1 MFMRIIRKNQC
12 HKVQGLLSPY
22 IDGQI
27 GSSER
32 DNVESHLEEC
42 QICLRELESLRATVN
57 LLHRVA
63 VVSPPRSFALA
74 EVDAKR
80 RPAALKREAPQ
91 WRRVPALGALR
102 VATAVAA
109 LLLVFVLAGDAT
121 HLFEAGPVEYRA
133 ALQGTPVADE
143 VQGTAVPD
151 EVVGVGGASFDSE
164 GFTDNDRY
172 IWPVLELELALM
184 GVVLILGGVTVGL
197 WHRKRRGL
205 EKG

>member
-1 MFMRIIRKNQC
+1 MRIVRKNQC
-12 HKVQGLLSPY
+12 RKVQGLLSPY

-32 DNVESHLEEC
+32 DRVESHLEEC
-42 QICLRELESLRATVN
+42 QVCRREFDSLRATVN

-74 EVDAKR
+74 EVEAKR
-80 RPAALKREAPQ
+80 RTAALTREAPQ

-121 HLFEAGPVEYRA
+121 HLFETGPVENRA
-133 ALQGTPVADE
+133 AQQGTPVADE
-143 VQGTAVPD
+143 VMDA
-151 EVVGVGGASFDSE
+151 GGASFDSE
-164 GFTDNDRY
+164 GFIDGEGY
-172 IWPVLELELALM
+172 IWPVLELELVLM
-184 GVVLILGGVTVGL
+184 GVVLILGGATAVL

-205 EKG
+205 GKG

>member
-1 MFMRIIRKNQC
+1 MRIVRKNQC

-32 DNVESHLEEC
+32 DRVESHLEEC
-42 QICLRELESLRATVN
+42 QVCSRELDSLRATVN

-74 EVDAKR
+74 EVEAKR
-80 RPAALKREAPQ
+80 RTAALTREAPQ

-121 HLFEAGPVEYRA
+121 HLFEAGPVENRA
-133 ALQGTPVADE
+133 AQQGTPVADE
-143 VQGTAVPD
+143 VMEA
-151 EVVGVGGASFDSE
+151 GGASFDSE
-164 GFTDNDRY
+164 GFTDGEGY
-172 IWPVLELELALM
+172 IWPVLELELVLM
-184 GVVLILGGVTVGL
+184 GVVLILGGATAVL

-205 EKG
+205 GKG

>member
-1 MFMRIIRKNQC
+1 MRIIRKNQC

-32 DNVESHLEEC
+32 DRVESHLEEC
-42 QICLRELESLRATVN
+42 QVCRRELESLRSTVN
-57 LLHRVA
+57 LLNRVV

-74 EVDAKR
+74 EIEANR
-80 RPAALKREAPQ
+80 RPAALTREAPQ

-102 VATAVAA
+102 VATAVTA

-121 HLFEAGPVEYRA
+121 HLFEAGPVENRA

-143 VQGTAVPD
+143 VQGTSVPD

-164 GFTDNDRY
+164 GFTDGEGY
-172 IWPVLELELALM
+172 IWPVLELELALT
-184 GVVLILGGVTVGL
+184 GVVLILGGATAVL
-197 WHRKRRGL
+197 WDRKRRGL

>member
-1 MFMRIIRKNQC
+1 MRIVRKNQC

-32 DNVESHLEEC
+32 DRVESHLEEC
-42 QICLRELESLRATVN
+42 QVCRRELDSLRATVN

-74 EVDAKR
+74 EVEAKR
-80 RPAALKREAPQ
+80 RPATLTREAPQ

-121 HLFEAGPVEYRA
+121 HLFETGPVENRA
-133 ALQGTPVADE
+133 AQQGTPVADE
-143 VQGTAVPD
+143 VMDA
-151 EVVGVGGASFDSE
+151 GGASFGSE
-164 GFTDNDRY
+164 GFTDGEGY
-172 IWPVLELELALM
+172 IWPVLELELVLM
-184 GVVLILGGVTVGL
+184 GVVLILGGATAVL

-205 EKG
+205 GKG

>member
-1 MFMRIIRKNQC
+1 MQIVRKNQC

-32 DNVESHLEEC
+32 DRVESHLEEC
-42 QICLRELESLRATVN
+42 QVCRRELESLRATVN
-57 LLHRVA
+57 LLHRV
-63 VVSPPRSFALA
+63 VIVSPPRSFALA
-74 EVDAKR
+74 EIEANR
-80 RPAALKREAPQ
+80 RPAAFNRESPQ

-102 VATAVAA
+102 VATAVTA

-121 HLFEAGPVEYRA
+121 HLFEAGPVENRA

-143 VQGTAVPD
+143 VQGTSVPD

-164 GFTDNDRY
+164 GFIDGEGH
-172 IWPVLELELALM
+172 IWPVLELELALT
-184 GVVLILGGVTVGL
+184 GVVLILGGVTVVL
-197 WHRKRRGL
+197 WHGKRRGL

>member
-1 MFMRIIRKNQC
+1 MRIVRKNQC

-32 DNVESHLEEC
+32 DRVESHLEEC
-42 QICLRELESLRATVN
+42 QVCSRELDSLRATVN

-74 EVDAKR
+74 EVEAKR
-80 RPAALKREAPQ
+80 RPATLTREAPQ

-102 VATAVAA
+102 VATAVAT

-121 HLFEAGPVEYRA
+121 HLFETGPVENRA
-133 ALQGTPVADE
+133 AQQGTPVADE
-143 VQGTAVPD
+143 VMEA
-151 EVVGVGGASFDSE
+151 GGAFFDSE
-164 GFTDNDRY
+164 GFTDGEGY
-172 IWPVLELELALM
+172 IWPVLELELVLT
-184 GVVLILGGVTVGL
+184 GVVLLLGGATAGL

-205 EKG
+205 GKG

>member
-1 MFMRIIRKNQC
+1 MFMQIVRKNQC

-32 DNVESHLEEC
+32 DRVESHLEEC
-42 QICLRELESLRATVN
+42 QVCRRELESLRATVN
-57 LLHRVA
+57 LLNRVA

-74 EVDAKR
+74 EGEAKR
-80 RPAALKREAPQ
+80 RPSALTREAPQ

-102 VATAVAA
+102 VATAVTA

-121 HLFEAGPVEYRA
+121 HLFEAGPVENRA
-133 ALQGTPVADE
+133 ALPGTPVADE
-143 VQGTAVPD
+143 VQGTSVTD
-151 EVVGVGGASFDSE
+151 EIVGDVSFDSE
-164 GFTDNDRY
+164 VFTDGEGY
-172 IWPVLELELALM
+172 IWPVLELELALT
-184 GVVLILGGVTVGL
+184 GVVLILGGATAVL

-205 EKG
+205 GKG

>member
-1 MFMRIIRKNQC
+1 
-12 HKVQGLLSPY
+12 VQGLLSPY

-32 DNVESHLEEC
+32 DRVESHLEEC
-42 QICLRELESLRATVN
+42 QVCRRELELLRATVN

-91 WRRVPALGALR
+91 WRRVPALGSLR

-121 HLFEAGPVEYRA
+121 HLFEAGPVENRA

-143 VQGTAVPD
+143 VQGTSVTD
-151 EVVGVGGASFDSE
+151 EIVGDVSFDSE
-164 GFTDNDRY
+164 VFTDGEGY
-172 IWPVLELELALM
+172 IWPVLELELALT
-184 GVVLILGGVTVGL
+184 GVVLILGGATAVL
-197 WHRKRRGL
+197 WHRKRRCLG
-205 EKG
+205 KG

>member
-1 MFMRIIRKNQC
+1 MRIVRKNQC
-12 HKVQGLLSPY
+12 RKVQGLLSPY

-32 DNVESHLEEC
+32 DRVESHLEEC
-42 QICLRELESLRATVN
+42 QVCRREFDSLRATVN

-74 EVDAKR
+74 EVEAKR
-80 RPAALKREAPQ
+80 RTAALTREAPQ

-121 HLFEAGPVEYRA
+121 HLFVAGPVENRA
-133 ALQGTPVADE
+133 AQQGTPVADE
-143 VQGTAVPD
+143 VMEA
-151 EVVGVGGASFDSE
+151 GGASFDSE
-164 GFTDNDRY
+164 GFIDGEGY
-172 IWPVLELELALM
+172 IWPVLELELVLM
-184 GVVLILGGVTVGL
+184 GVVLILGGATAVL
-197 WHRKRRGL
+197 WQRKRRGL

>member
-1 MFMRIIRKNQC
+1 MRIIRKNQC

-27 GSSER
+27 DSSER
-32 DNVESHLEEC
+32 ARVESHLDEC
-42 QICLRELESLRATVN
+42 QVCCRELESLRATVN

-63 VVSPPRSFALA
+63 VVSPTRSFALT
-74 EVDAKR
+74 EVEAKR
-80 RPAALKREAPQ
+80 RPAALNREAPQ

-102 VATAVAA
+102 VATAVTA

-121 HLFEAGPVEYRA
+121 HLFEAGPVENRA

-143 VQGTAVPD
+143 VQGTSVTD
-151 EVVGVGGASFDSE
+151 EIVGDVSFDSE
-164 GFTDNDRY
+164 VFTDGEGY
-172 IWPVLELELALM
+172 IWPVLELELALT
-184 GVVLILGGVTVGL
+184 GVVLILGGATAVLLHG
-197 WHRKRRGL
+197 KRRGL

>member
-1 MFMRIIRKNQC
+1 MRIIRKNQC

-32 DNVESHLEEC
+32 DRVESHLEEC
-42 QICLRELESLRATVN
+42 QVCCRELELLRATVN

-102 VATAVAA
+102 VATAVAT

-121 HLFEAGPVEYRA
+121 HLFEAGPVENRA

-143 VQGTAVPD
+143 VQGTSVTD
-151 EVVGVGGASFDSE
+151 EIVGVGGASFDSE
-164 GFTDNDRY
+164 GFTDGEGY
-172 IWPVLELELALM
+172 IWPVLEIELALT
-184 GVVLILGGVTVGL
+184 GVMLILGGVTVVL
-197 WHRKRRGL
+197 WNGKRRDLG
-205 EKG
+205 KG

>member
-1 MFMRIIRKNQC
+1 MRIVRKNQC

-32 DNVESHLEEC
+32 DMVESHLEEC
-42 QICLRELESLRATVN
+42 QVCRRELDSLRATVN

-74 EVDAKR
+74 EVEAKR
-80 RPAALKREAPQ
+80 RPATLTKEAPQ

-102 VATAVAA
+102 VATVVAT

-121 HLFEAGPVEYRA
+121 HLFETGPVENRA
-133 ALQGTPVADE
+133 AQQGTPVADE
-143 VQGTAVPD
+143 VMEA
-151 EVVGVGGASFDSE
+151 GGASFDSE
-164 GFTDNDRY
+164 GFIDGEGY
-172 IWPVLELELALM
+172 IWPVLELELVLM
-184 GVVLILGGVTVGL
+184 GVVLILGGATAVL

-205 EKG
+205 GKG

>member
-1 MFMRIIRKNQC
+1 MRIVRKNQC

-32 DNVESHLEEC
+32 DRVESHLEEC
-42 QICLRELESLRATVN
+42 QVCRRELESLRATVN

-102 VATAVAA
+102 VATAVTA

-121 HLFEAGPVEYRA
+121 HLFEAGPVENRV
-133 ALQGTPVADE
+133 ALQGTPVSDE
-143 VQGTAVPD
+143 VQGTLVPD
-151 EVVGVGGASFDSE
+151 EVVGVGGASFESKV
-164 GFTDNDRY
+164 FTDGEGY
-172 IWPVLELELALM
+172 IWPVLEIELALT
-184 GVVLILGGVTVGL
+184 GVVLILGGATAVL
-197 WHRKRRGL
+197 WNGKRRGL

>member
-1 MFMRIIRKNQC
+1 
-12 HKVQGLLSPY
+12 VQGLLSPY

-32 DNVESHLEEC
+32 DRVESHLEEC
-42 QICLRELESLRATVN
+42 QVCSRELDSLRATVN

-74 EVDAKR
+74 EVEAKR
-80 RPAALKREAPQ
+80 RPATLTREAPQ

-102 VATAVAA
+102 VATAVAT

-121 HLFEAGPVEYRA
+121 HLFETGPVENRA
-133 ALQGTPVADE
+133 AQQGTPVADE
-143 VQGTAVPD
+143 VMDA
-151 EVVGVGGASFDSE
+151 GGASFGSE
-164 GFTDNDRY
+164 GFTDGEGY
-172 IWPVLELELALM
+172 IWPVLELELVLM
-184 GVVLILGGVTVGL
+184 GVVLILGGATAVL

-205 EKG
+205 GKG

>member
-1 MFMRIIRKNQC
+1 MRIVRKNQC

-32 DNVESHLEEC
+32 EKVESHLEEC
-42 QICLRELESLRATVN
+42 QICFRELESLRATIN

-74 EVDAKR
+74 EVEAKR
-80 RPAALKREAPQ
+80 RPAAQTSEAPQ
-91 WRRVPALGALR
+91 WRRVPALGAMR

-109 LLLVFVLAGDAT
+109 LLLIFVLAGDTT
-121 HLFEAGPVEYRA
+121 HLFEAGPVENGA
-133 ALQGTPVADE
+133 TQQGTPVADE
-143 VQGTAVPD
+143 VMAS
-151 EVVGVGGASFDSE
+151 GGASSDSE
-164 GFTDNDRY
+164 GFTDGEGY
-172 IWPVLELELALM
+172 IWPVLELELVLA
-184 GVVLILGGVTVGL
+184 GVVLILGGATAVL
-197 WHRKRRGL
+197 WHRKRKGL